1 MLLAAMATS
10 IFTKRLALD
19 NKCSFIYLLIDS
31 MKPERRV
38 SQFFFLS
45 SNSAEMISPPTD
57 ESRKKKK
64 KKRKPKKTFPEKP
77 PKKNPLNALALNALC
92 NSVNTE

>member
-64 KKRKPKKTFPEKP
+64 KKKET
-77 PKKNPLNALALNALC
+77 KKNISRKNPQKKPFKRIGIERFVQQC
-92 NSVNTE
+92 EH